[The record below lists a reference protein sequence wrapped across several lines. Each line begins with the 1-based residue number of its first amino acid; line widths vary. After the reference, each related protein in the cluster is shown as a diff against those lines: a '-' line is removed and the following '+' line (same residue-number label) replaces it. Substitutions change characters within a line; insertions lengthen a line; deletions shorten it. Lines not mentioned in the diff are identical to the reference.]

1 MNLQIQNSLATL
13 ITHEKLNQ
21 LLNVTF
27 SIFVIICLIGITY
40 VIISHT
46 IKLIRNY
53 RAYHKQ
59 HPYSNGD
66 VLFYTIILLFI
77 SWSGYSVVC
86 YWIIRWL
93 IQ

>member
-1 MNLQIQNSLATL
+1 MNSQIQNSLVTL
-13 ITHEKLNQ
+13 ITGKKINQ
-21 LLNVTF
+21 LLNTAF
-27 SIFVIICLIGITY
+27 PIFVVIGLIGITY
-40 VIISHT
+40 IMISNT
-46 IKLIRNY
+46 IKLIRDY
-53 RAYHKQ
+53 RTYHKQ

-86 YWIIRWL
+86 YHVVHWL

>member
-1 MNLQIQNSLATL
+1 MNPQIQNSLATL
-13 ITHEKLNQ
+13 ITGEKINQ
-21 LLNVTF
+21 LLNAIF
-27 SIFVIICLIGITY
+27 PIFVVIGLIGITY
-40 VIISHT
+40 VMISNT
-46 IKLIRNY
+46 MKLIRDY
-53 RAYHKQ
+53 RTYRKQ

-86 YWIIRWL
+86 YHVVHWL